1 MYFFFFLQIFMSVIR
16 WLSHDW
22 PERQIY
28 MLDLV
33 RCVRFSLMP
42 PWFLVTL
49 NKCTDCPEIDR
60 VIEHPEVK
68 KMINDGIT

>member
-1 MYFFFFLQIFMSVIR
+1 MSVIR

-22 PERQIY
+22 PERQCH

-33 RCVRFSLMP
+33 KCVRFSLMP

-60 VIEHPEVK
+60 VIEHSEVK